1 MCRIALVLD
10 NLDRLSLVARFQVEQ
25 SPTIEYEPFQV
36 QLRKSYFVFSISSTE
51 YLTTIIK
58 KQRFTTRRVRIVA
71 WRRITRFESK
81 GYQADE

>member
-36 QLRKSYFVFSISSTE
+36 QLRTSYFVFSISRAE
-51 YLTTIIK
+51 NLTTIIK

-71 WRRITRFESK
+71 WKLIARFESK
-81 GYQADE
+81 EFQTDE